1 MSRIFGR
8 VCQNG
13 YVVRDIEAALKHW
26 TEVLGVG
33 PFYYI
38 ERVKMDWFR
47 YRGQPSDAEVSI
59 ALANTGDLQIELIQ
73 QRNDSPSLY
82 RDFLMAGREGLQHM
96 SYWTANYQSDL
107 DRYLSLGYRIGQE
120 GQIGGPDGRFAY
132 LETETHPGTVI
143 EVSDISGS
151 KGVFFEK
158 IRRAAADWDGSRPIR
173 TIVASR

>member
-1 MSRIFGR
+1 
-8 VCQNG
+8 
-13 YVVRDIEAALKHW
+13 
-26 TEVLGVG
+26 
-33 PFYYI
+33 
-38 ERVKMDWFR
+38 
-47 YRGQPSDAEVSI
+47 
-59 ALANTGDLQIELIQ
+59 
-73 QRNDSPSLY
+73 
-82 RDFLMAGREGLQHM
+82 MAGREGLQHM